1 MEPVSEVRIAS
12 DFEALRRLSNSDL
25 LGCADSWV
33 TLVHQPVFLDRLGG
47 EFVTWVLESQIKPA
61 QTAQELI
68 ENNL

>member
-12 DFEALRRLSNSDL
+12 DFEALRRFSNSDL